1 MGFKMKDLTQ
11 EIIKF
16 DYDQNF
22 KIEDFYVSK
31 SNKHIF
37 DFLNRWPNWEKN
49 FLNISGESFS
59 GKTHLVNIFLK
70 KFKGIKIESNLL
82 KNEDLK
88 KIKIH
93 QNIVIENLTTAI
105 DENLFFTLCNIIDQD
120 NKYLIVTSNQAIVNM
135 EFSLNDLKSRSKN
148 FLLQN
153 IEKPD
158 DELIF
163 ALILKNLSDRQI
175 SLDKKLIDFVI
186 KRIDRSYGKI
196 VDFIYKIDEISLKKK
211 KSIDFKIIKEVLE
224 E

>member
-1 MGFKMKDLTQ
+1 MGLKMKDLNQ

-22 KIEDFYVSK
+22 KDDDFYVSK

-37 DFLNRWPNWEKN
+37 DFLINWPKWEKN
-49 FLNISGESFS
+49 FLNISGENFS

-82 KNEDLK
+82 NNDDLK
-88 KIKIH
+88 KIKVY
-93 QNIVIENLTTAI
+93 QNIVLENLNEDI
-105 DENLFFTLCNIIDQD
+105 DENLLFTFLNIIEQD
-120 NKYLIVTSNQAIVNM
+120 NKYLIITSKKPIVELDFN
-135 EFSLNDLKSRSKN
+135 LNDLKSRSKN
-148 FLLQN
+148 FLLQS

-175 SLDKKLIDFVI
+175 SLDKKLIEFII

-196 VDFIYKIDEISLKKK
+196 IDFIYKIDEVSLKKK
-211 KSIDFKIIKEVLE
+211 KSIDFKIIKEVLGE
-224 E
+224 